1 MKKRFWFR
9 YNDEKIESTVFQN
22 PARRRVSPS
31 YKGSNLTDTSKNWNL
46 ESVSNKR
53 FSFKDFGK
61 REKFSFKISDKT
73 LIKNNG

>member
-1 MKKRFWFR
+1 MKKRFWIR
-9 YNDEKIESTVFQN
+9 YNDEKIETTVLQY

-31 YKGSNLTDTSKNWNL
+31 YKGSNITDISKTWNI

-53 FSFKDFGK
+53 FSFKDFGR
-61 REKFSFKISDKT
+61 RENFSFKLSDKT

>member
-1 MKKRFWFR
+1 MKKRFWIR
-9 YNDEKIESTVFQN
+9 YNDEKIEATVFQS
-22 PARRRVSPS
+22 PARRRVTPS
-31 YKGSNLTDTSKNWNL
+31 YKGSNITDTSKAQNL

-61 REKFSFKISDKT
+61 RERYSFKVSDKT